1 MCIQIALDAKRLT
14 EEGRKLSEVRA
25 YVDYTYGA
33 LGPGTDTPP
42 VAD

>member
-14 EEGRKLSEVRA
+14 EAGWALLQVRA
-25 YVDYTYGA
+25 HVDAAYGA

-42 VAD
+42 VVD

>member
-14 EEGRKLSEVRA
+14 EEGWSISQVRA
-25 YVDYTYGA
+25 YIDDTYGA

-42 VAD
+42 VVD